1 MDARNA
7 DADHAARLH
16 PQRRKSKASMPPR
29 HPFALKPV
37 GWAGSGWGDEWMGVL
52 AKPARRA
59 WVDVY
64 SLTAFK
70 KGGACPSGL
79 GWMDREAFCRSLLG
93 AFGTSLMN
101 RDILVGISCGWLLR
115 LRHQK
120 DRV

>member
-37 GWAGSGWGDEWMGVL
+37 GWAGSGWGDEWMGV
-52 AKPARRA
+52 
-59 WVDVY
+59 Y

-70 KGGACPSGL
+70 KGEACP
-79 GWMDREAFCRSLLG
+79 
-93 AFGTSLMN
+93 
-101 RDILVGISCGWLLR
+101 
-115 LRHQK
+115 
-120 DRV
+120 

>member
-59 WVDVY
+59 WVDGCV
-64 SLTAFK
+64 
-70 KGGACPSGL
+70 GGACPQGL
-79 GWMDREAFCRSLLG
+79 GGC
-93 AFGTSLMN
+93 
-101 RDILVGISCGWLLR
+101 V
-115 LRHQK
+115 
-120 DRV
+120 